1 MTAKVAINNEKTKKM
16 PKKVTNYL
24 HITEFLYNFAAELNK
39 IEQKYEQF
47 WTSTHY

>member
-39 IEQKYEQF
+39 IEQKYE
-47 WTSTHY
+47 